1 MKPAYRLLESLGYKN
16 IKVVEIPTNF
26 AKDWVEKGFP
36 VAGNSASR

>member
-1 MKPAYRLLESLGYKN
+1 
-16 IKVVEIPTNF
+16 VEIPTNF